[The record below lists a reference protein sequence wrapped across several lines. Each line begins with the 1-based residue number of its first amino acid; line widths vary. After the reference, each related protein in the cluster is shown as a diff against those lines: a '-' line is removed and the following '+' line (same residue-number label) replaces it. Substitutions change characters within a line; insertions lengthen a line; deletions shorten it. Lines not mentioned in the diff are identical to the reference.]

1 MESTY
6 LDPGYQ
12 GLKKVIN
19 ISDADFYQFAG
30 KVGAEFGIYLN
41 DVEYCKSVPEENPQM

>member
-41 DVEYCKSVPEENPQM
+41 DEKYCSLVAEENLQM